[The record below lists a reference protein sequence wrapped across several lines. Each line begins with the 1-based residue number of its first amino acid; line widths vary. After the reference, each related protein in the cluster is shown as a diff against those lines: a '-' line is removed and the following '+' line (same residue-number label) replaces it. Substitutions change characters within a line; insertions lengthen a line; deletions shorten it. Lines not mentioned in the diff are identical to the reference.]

1 VSTTPSPPR
10 RPPVFGPEPW
20 EEIGGGI
27 WSHWDLWFCA
37 VTVADHDGRL
47 DQLEERLVGELADRT
62 GSREGTESKLSHLD
76 DLRVRL
82 DDAGLAP
89 GDLAT
94 RDVLSERGLLAK
106 ARKKLAERYL
116 EGRAKTPAMIET
128 PRIRLERRSRT
139 GHWDAFPVNPER
151 YYRSFR
157 RNVEVKDYISERR
170 SFSAVRRIE
179 ERLESLDKAG
189 LAVGER
195 LALYRAF
202 HTAGLEL
209 ADRADDS
216 FGNVGEM
223 RREAWHTYLRI
234 DWQAAGMAPEAYW
247 ADLCDLVVFEDYALE
262 FEEETLPWH
271 HVPAGQAELVEGVLL
286 ALEAEC
292 RAFHLDYP
300 ADQALEQLAWLAVA
314 GRGWSAFHPLRGGG
328 CTSRDRPLA
337 GGGGAGDFRA
347 ALQATRPGRRGVP
360 GRRSA
365 GSAPAAAAG
374 ALHVAHRRGHR
385 RPRWQ
390 AALPQGC
397 PGVDEAGCTE
407 MTLARYRQSGARKKR
422 PVHQP
427 GDHLLGDRREAPDVH
442 ADVDHAALLA
452 PLLMHVPVEQP
463 HSLVD
468 RPELGVAIGLTAVAL
483 VREVADEDH
492 PVADGHR
499 KRSLANLVEPGV
511 EVLLLQAE
519 GSLPVSVPA
528 AVVVPRV
535 QDLVPGE
542 TTDERHRLLP
552 PTHCDIAEDVDGV
565 VRADDGVPVR
575 DEHGVH
581 LADAVERPAAVPDD
595 VLVAE
600 VLVCGEVAGHGSWR
614 RRKISTGVRRRGAAS
629 PSWPRPRAD
638 R

>member
-1 VSTTPSPPR
+1 MSTTPSPPR

-37 VTVADHDGRL
+37 VAVADHDFCL
-47 DQLEERLVGELADRT
+47 DQLEERLVSELQDRT

-128 PRIRLERRSRT
+128 PRVRLERRSRI

-202 HTAGLEL
+202 HTAGLQL

-223 RREAWHTYLRI
+223 RREAWHTYLGI

-247 ADLCDLVVFEDYALE
+247 ADLCDLVVFENYALE

-300 ADQALEQLAWLAVA
+300 ADQAREQLAWLAVA
-314 GRGWSAFHPLRGGG
+314 GRRFTRYVEVASRLGTDHWREVEALAESALR
-328 CTSRDRPLA
+328 SKRRDLA
-337 GGGGAGDFRA
+337 VEVFQA
-347 ALQATRPGRRGVP
+347 ADRPGRHQQRL
-360 GRRSA
+360 RER
-365 GSAPAAAAG
+365 
-374 ALHVAHRRGHR
+374 
-385 RPRWQ
+385 
-390 AALPQGC
+390 
-397 PGVDEAGCTE
+397 CT
-407 MTLARYRQSGARKKR
+407 
-422 PVHQP
+422 
-427 GDHLLGDRREAPDVH
+427 
-442 ADVDHAALLA
+442 
-452 PLLMHVPVEQP
+452 
-463 HSLVD
+463 SL
-468 RPELGVAIGLTAVAL
+468 T
-483 VREVADEDH
+483 
-492 PVADGHR
+492 
-499 KRSLANLVEPGV
+499 
-511 EVLLLQAE
+511 
-519 GSLPVSVPA
+519 
-528 AVVVPRV
+528 
-535 QDLVPGE
+535 
-542 TTDERHRLLP
+542 
-552 PTHCDIAEDVDGV
+552 GV
-565 VRADDGVPVR
+565 VIGDPDGSRPSLKVVR
-575 DEHGVH
+575 
-581 LADAVERPAAVPDD
+581 
-595 VLVAE
+595 
-600 VLVCGEVAGHGSWR
+600 GSTSDSAQ
-614 RRKISTGVRRRGAAS
+614 K
-629 PSWPRPRAD
+629 
-638 R
+638 

>member
-1 VSTTPSPPR
+1 VSTTPSPQR

-37 VTVADHDGRL
+37 VAMANHDGNL
-47 DQLEERLVGELADRT
+47 DQLEERLAGELADRT
-62 GSREGTESKLSHLD
+62 GSREGTESKLSHLA
-76 DLRVRL
+76 DLRARL
-82 DDAGLAP
+82 SDAGLVP

-94 RDVLSERGLLAK
+94 PEVLSERGLLTK
-106 ARKKLAERYL
+106 ARKKLADRYL

-128 PRIRLERRSRT
+128 PRVRLERRSRT

-189 LAVGER
+189 LEVAEH

-223 RREAWHTYLRI
+223 RREAWHTYLGI

-262 FEEETLPWH
+262 FKEETLPWS

-314 GRGWSAFHPLRGGG
+314 GRRFTRYVEVAARLGTDHWREVEALVTSALR
-328 CTSRDRPLA
+328 SKRRDLTVEI
-337 GGGGAGDFRA
+337 FRA
-347 ALQATRPGRRGVP
+347 ADRPGHHQKLLRERCASLTGV
-360 GRRSA
+360 
-365 GSAPAAAAG
+365 
-374 ALHVAHRRGHR
+374 VI
-385 RPRWQ
+385 
-390 AALPQGC
+390 
-397 PGVDEAGCTE
+397 VD
-407 MTLARYRQSGARKKR
+407 
-422 PVHQP
+422 
-427 GDHLLGDRREAPDVH
+427 
-442 ADVDHAALLA
+442 
-452 PLLMHVPVEQP
+452 
-463 HSLVD
+463 
-468 RPELGVAIGLTAVAL
+468 
-483 VREVADEDH
+483 
-492 PVADGHR
+492 ADGGR
-499 KRSLANLVEPGV
+499 PSLK
-511 EVLLLQAE
+511 
-519 GSLPVSVPA
+519 
-528 AVVVPRV
+528 
-535 QDLVPGE
+535 
-542 TTDERHRLLP
+542 
-552 PTHCDIAEDVDGV
+552 V
-565 VRADDGVPVR
+565 VR
-575 DEHGVH
+575 
-581 LADAVERPAAVPDD
+581 
-595 VLVAE
+595 
-600 VLVCGEVAGHGSWR
+600 GSM
-614 RRKISTGVRRRGAAS
+614 RG
-629 PSWPRPRAD
+629 RTQR
-638 R
+638 

>member
-1 VSTTPSPPR
+1 MSTTPSPPR

-20 EEIGGGI
+20 EETGGRS

-37 VTVADHDGRL
+37 VAMADHDGRL

-62 GSREGTESKLSHLD
+62 GSREGTESKLSHLA

-82 DDAGLAP
+82 DDAGLVP

-94 RDVLSERGLLAK
+94 PDVLSERSLLAK

-128 PRIRLERRSRT
+128 PRVRLERRSRT
-139 GHWDAFPVNPER
+139 GHWDAFPVDPER

-223 RREAWHTYLRI
+223 RREAWHTYLGI

-262 FEEETLPWH
+262 FKEETLPWS
-271 HVPAGQAELVEGVLL
+271 HVPAGQAELVEGALL
-286 ALEAEC
+286 PIEAEC

-314 GRGWSAFHPLRGGG
+314 GRRFTRYVEVASRLGTDHSREVEALAVSALR
-328 CTSRDRPLA
+328 SKRRDLA
-337 GGGGAGDFRA
+337 VEVFRA
-347 ALQATRPGRRGVP
+347 ADRPGHHQKLLRERCASLTGVVIGDADGGRPSLKAVP
-360 GRRSA
+360 G
-365 GSAPAAAAG
+365 
-374 ALHVAHRRGHR
+374 
-385 RPRWQ
+385 
-390 AALPQGC
+390 
-397 PGVDEAGCTE
+397 
-407 MTLARYRQSGARKKR
+407 
-422 PVHQP
+422 
-427 GDHLLGDRREAPDVH
+427 
-442 ADVDHAALLA
+442 
-452 PLLMHVPVEQP
+452 
-463 HSLVD
+463 
-468 RPELGVAIGLTAVAL
+468 
-483 VREVADEDH
+483 
-492 PVADGHR
+492 
-499 KRSLANLVEPGV
+499 
-511 EVLLLQAE
+511 
-519 GSLPVSVPA
+519 
-528 AVVVPRV
+528 
-535 QDLVPGE
+535 
-542 TTDERHRLLP
+542 
-552 PTHCDIAEDVDGV
+552 
-565 VRADDGVPVR
+565 
-575 DEHGVH
+575 
-581 LADAVERPAAVPDD
+581 
-595 VLVAE
+595 
-600 VLVCGEVAGHGSWR
+600 
-614 RRKISTGVRRRGAAS
+614 STKRGAQA
-629 PSWPRPRAD
+629 
-638 R
+638 